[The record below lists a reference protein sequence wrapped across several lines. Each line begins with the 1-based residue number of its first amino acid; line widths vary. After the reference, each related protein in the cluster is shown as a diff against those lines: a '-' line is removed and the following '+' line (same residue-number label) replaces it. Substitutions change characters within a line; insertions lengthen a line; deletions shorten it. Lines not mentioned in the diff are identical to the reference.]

1 MLNINRLYSMRKR
14 INKIEVN
21 RISELGEDGMFVKQ
35 LDGSSDVE
43 VRTAL
48 HRDDYYMFGFLFSGS
63 LTISID
69 FKEFKLTAGDLI
81 LTTPGQVHKISSID
95 NKSSG
100 CMLAL
105 SPEFL
110 SDTEIELIN
119 RYALVA
125 KAIRLDDETMN
136 DIAMLFE
143 IMQRRGLTSISKT
156 IVSLAVQ
163 SIGNIPIVETCRY
176 TSIFT
181 KFKTSLDRNI
191 NKIKGASAYAAM
203 LNISEVY
210 LNEAVKATTGHSVSR
225 FIMSQVVLYAKRLFA
240 NTDMTAQQI
249 ASNLGYVDYPYFSR
263 LFKKIE
269 GISPAEYRRNLK

>member
-1 MLNINRLYSMRKR
+1 MRKR

-43 VRTAL
+43 VKTAL
-48 HRDDYYMFGFLFSGS
+48 HRDDYYMFGFLYSGS

-81 LTTPGQVHKISSID
+81 LTTPGQVHKIGSID

-100 CMLAL
+100 CLLAL

-163 SIGNIPIVETCRY
+163 SIGNIPIVEICRY

-210 LNEAVKATTGHSVSR
+210 LNEAVKATTGLSVSR